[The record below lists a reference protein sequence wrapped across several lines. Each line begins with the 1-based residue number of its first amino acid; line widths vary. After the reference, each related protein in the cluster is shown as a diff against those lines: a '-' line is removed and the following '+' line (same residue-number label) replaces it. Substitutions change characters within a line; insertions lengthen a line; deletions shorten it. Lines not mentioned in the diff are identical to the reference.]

1 MRRKKA
7 IRLIGNA
14 LMIVAVAF
22 IAYKLY
28 QYREAFIK
36 AFTWKIGG
44 IMLVSSMFT
53 ACTFLV
59 MGMLYAGLIER
70 ISGGSAPKGLST
82 AIYCKSNLYKYIPGN
97 VLQYVGR
104 NQIAE
109 FTNARHDQVILA
121 SLTEVAIQVIGALLV
136 ALILARGYVL
146 DWFRKQNQAL
156 LLCIVVLGIAVLIL
170 AFLILKKKKS
180 EWVGELKR
188 FLSPRNGL
196 FLMGMLAFIM
206 ISQIVNGVLF
216 VWLMRELAPEL
227 PREFYSNI
235 AGVYCFAWLV
245 GFVTPGAPGGM
256 GIREALLSVLLAN
269 VVRPETITAS
279 VVLNRIVTICGDV
292 IAYFASKLFM
302 RFDRSQRTT

>member
-1 MRRKKA
+1 MKRKQLV
-7 IRLIGNA
+7 RTIGNT
-14 LMIVAVAF
+14 LMVAAVAF
-22 IAYKLY
+22 IGYKLY

-36 AFTWKIGG
+36 AFSWKIGG

-59 MGMLYAGLIER
+59 MGMMYAGLIER
-70 ISGGSAPKGLST
+70 ISGGRAPKGLST

-121 SLTEVAIQVIGALLV
+121 SLTEVALQVVGALLV
-136 ALILARGYVL
+136 AFILARGYVM
-146 DWFRKQNQAL
+146 DWFRKQNLSL
-156 LLCIVVLGIAVLIL
+156 LLGIAVLGIAAL
-170 AFLILKKKKS
+170 VVAFVILKKKKS
-180 EWVGELKR
+180 EWVGELRR
-188 FLSPRNGL
+188 FLNPRNGI
-196 FLMGMLAFIM
+196 FLLGMLSFIM

-216 VWLMRELAPEL
+216 VWLIRKLAQEL
-227 PREFYSNI
+227 PREYYSNI

-269 VVRPETITAS
+269 VV
-279 VVLNRIVTICGDV
+279 
-292 IAYFASKLFM
+292 
-302 RFDRSQRTT
+302 